1 MNEYEKQLVLF
12 KESGLTTSEILEAIE
27 DDQNSGFCISCGEE
41 SHGIEPDARKYEC
54 ESCGASHVYGA
65 EEILIM
71 FGG

>member
-12 KESGLTTSEILEAIE
+12 KQSGLTMLEVIESIE

-54 ESCGASHVYGA
+54 EYCEAPCVYGA